1 MFISSEDQP
10 YVYKDAIFMSAHK
23 FVGGVQTPGTHVEL
37 KERNLPT
44 NTISLVDAQ
53 TDIFIFIQYCGKET
67 DFQSFLN
74 LLKVSWWQRK
84 SFSRIKYQ
92 TTVEEGLYFM

>member
-1 MFISSEDQP
+1 MYTRMPFLCQHTSLLEESKLQ
-10 YVYKDAIFMSAHK
+10 VR
-23 FVGGVQTPGTHVEL
+23 L
-37 KERNLPT
+37 KEWNLPA